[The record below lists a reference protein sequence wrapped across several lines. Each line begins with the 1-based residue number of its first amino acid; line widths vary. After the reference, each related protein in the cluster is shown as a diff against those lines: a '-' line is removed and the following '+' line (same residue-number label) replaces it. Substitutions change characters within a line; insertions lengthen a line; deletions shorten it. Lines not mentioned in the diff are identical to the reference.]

1 MARGGGSGT
10 VEDGRGAAAPSR
22 MARGR
27 RLRRG
32 WQGGGGSVEDG
43 ERAAAR

>member
-1 MARGGGSGT
+1 MARGAAAPSRKA
-10 VEDGRGAAAPSR
+10 EGAAAPSR

>member
-1 MARGGGSGT
+1 
-10 VEDGRGAAAPSR
+10 

-32 WQGGGGSVEDG
+32 WRGGGSSVEDG
-43 ERAAAR
+43 EGAAAR